1 MAVKSLLLYFT
12 TTSRPFTLLPGMC
25 LVILCT
31 TRMENRNRLTGLLG
45 REALYTLIHMH
56 AYSQP
61 GPRCAH
67 PLALIGHQ
75 PIAVGA
81 GVVQLADS
89 SVVMTGAPLSL
100 LLRSLCPPSTPRI
113 SQPNSTDLL
122 VQGRWK
128 RPEG

>member
-1 MAVKSLLLYFT
+1 MLGNFVEHQNEEQEQT
-12 TTSRPFTLLPGMC
+12 HD
-25 LVILCT
+25 
-31 TRMENRNRLTGLLG
+31 LLG
-45 REALYTLIHMH
+45 RQALYTLIHMH

-75 PIAVGA
+75 PVAVGA
-81 GVVQLADS
+81 GVVQLANS

-100 LLRSLCPPSTPRI
+100 LLRSLCPPSTPLI

-128 RPEG
+128 RPEGQKPRAVTCEIRGQE